1 MADAIARAKDE
12 IFALGR
18 KIEVARNEELRFGQQ
33 RTRLEA
39 ERSRIQAFV
48 DMCEMAQRFDVAPIH
63 AGQPAVTVTSPDN
76 RLSGSKLRTVA
87 YPKAKPRYS
96 PTKPKGAPTVAR
108 MIVAALEDAASR
120 GHPQLQPREIADFVR
135 GKWWPNVGGS
145 SISTAAWR
153 MAQNGRLQSNGG
165 LYRLNR
171 TNAAAD
177 HQDPPATNFASP
189 PRI

>member
-76 RLSGSKLRTVA
+76 RLSGST
-87 YPKAKPRYS
+87 PKAKPRYS

-120 GHPQLQPREIADFVR
+120 GQSQLQPREITEFVR
-135 GKWWPNVGGS
+135 RKWWPNVGGS
-145 SISTAAWR
+145 SISTAVWR
-153 MAQNGRLQSNGG
+153 MAQNGRLQSNGGG

-177 HQDPPATNFASP
+177 HQDTPATNFAGH
-189 PRI
+189 REFK